1 MTSDVNISRR
11 PGLEPIW
18 TPSYHYVSD
27 MPKTI
32 VRPTPISAGLSP
44 SPISPKAFPS
54 LPSPNPVHPA
64 SYDGSMRRQDRA
76 LVNSLDQR
84 AVPSLNSA
92 LLTPV
97 EEYSPSPLVARL
109 EKISILPPMS
119 IANNPLAP
127 APPEAPLRRRSLMSL
142 DGPAS
147 MRAQHQVRNHSYS
160 SMEYLTSPNSPRW
173 DATMR
178 LRNQLRNWGHV
189 YLGNSKMADAFIIAR
204 SLRQH
209 NCHSPTSPPFAKL
222 PPLPPPT
229 AAAAGGGAPPNKRL
243 TVRAIIRPQS
253 QDRPAFLIQR
263 NFDIEELRAT
273 IPDPPPAH
281 APAMKGVSDGPRSP
295 AGFMSRKN
303 GVPASTAPPPSLLLL
318 SLSSSQSRPRRSSVA
333 GRSDASALDLES
345 LIRDGKAIPMH
356 LPYARAYLPVV
367 AALLVSGHICEGDVV
382 YLPMPHA
389 EAWPA
394 TVRYV
399 YTGQGELTEAVR
411 ENILYLAGKV

>member
-18 TPSYHYVSD
+18 TPSYHYVNN

-32 VRPTPISAGLSP
+32 VRPTPMSAGLSP
-44 SPISPKAFPS
+44 SPISPKTFPS
-54 LPSPNPVHPA
+54 LPSPSPVHPA

-92 LLTPV
+92 PLTPI

-119 IANNPLAP
+119 LANSPLAP
-127 APPEAPLRRRSLMSL
+127 APSDVPFRRRSLMSL
-142 DGPAS
+142 IDGPAS
-147 MRAQHQVRNHSYS
+147 IAGQRQVRNHSYS

-173 DATMR
+173 DAAVR
-178 LRNQLRNWGHV
+178 LRNQLRSWGPV
-189 YLGNSKMADAFIIAR
+189 YFGNAKMADAFIIPR

-209 NCHSPTSPPFAKL
+209 NCHSPTSPSFAKL
-222 PPLPPPT
+222 PPP
-229 AAAAGGGAPPNKRL
+229 AAVAGGALPPPNKRL

-263 NFDIEELRAT
+263 NFDLDELRAT
-273 IPDPPPAH
+273 IPDPPPH
-281 APAMKGVSDGPRSP
+281 PAAQATNINGVTDGPRSP
-295 AGFMSRKN
+295 RSPAELISQQKSG
-303 GVPASTAPPPSLLLL
+303 GVSSPPLQQ
-318 SLSSSQSRPRRSSVA
+318 QSRLRRSSTA
-333 GRSDASALDLES
+333 RSGVLLRTDARALDLEGS
-345 LIRDGKAIPMH
+345 VRDGKAVPMH

-367 AALLVSGHICEGDVV
+367 AALLASGHVREGDVV
-382 YLPMPHA
+382 YLPVPHA
-389 EAWPA
+389 EAWRA

-399 YTGQGELTEAVR
+399 YTGRGGLTEEVR